1 MQLIDTHAHLYQ
13 EEFNTDIDL
22 ILENCKKNGVE
33 QILIPNVDAQSWPQM
48 IQLNQKYPQQTKMML
63 GIHPCYVQ
71 ADYSDLLTQMK
82 ANFTHQNYIAIGEIG
97 IDLYWDKSTLQIQQ
111 DAFVEQI
118 RWAKEVKLPIVIH
131 ARESFNEIFEILDQ
145 EINQDLKGVFHC
157 FTGGET
163 ERDKILTYPN
173 FYFGIGGVLT
183 YKKSNLPTVIPKI
196 PNELLVLETDAPYL
210 SPVPHRGKRNEPNHL
225 LHTAQKL
232 AEIKNLSLQ
241 EIAKITTQNAQK
253 LFGI

>member
-145 EINQDLKGVFHC
+145 EINEDLKGVFHC
-157 FTGGET
+157 FTGGT
-163 ERDKILTYPN
+163 EEISKILTYKN
-173 FYFGIGGVLT
+173 FYFGIGGVVT
-183 YKKSNLPTVIPKI
+183 YKKSNLPEVIHEI

-210 SPVPHRGKRNEPNHL
+210 SPVPFRGKRNEPNFL
-225 LHTAQKL
+225 LHTAKKI
-232 AEIKNLSLQ
+232 AEVKQISLE
-241 EIAKITTQNAQK
+241 EIAQITTQNAKK
-253 LFGI
+253 LFNI